1 MPVCVLLL
9 LSKWGNSTRV
19 PMIRGRGGFDV
30 SPLYRVD
37 VEVVVAASPPS
48 AVVEEEVLLLLPPS
62 SAALLRFLLLVLPPF
77 RLL

>member
-19 PMIRGRGGFDV
+19 PMVRGRGGFDV

-48 AVVEEEVLLLLPPS
+48 AVVEEEEVLLLPPS
-62 SAALLRFLLLVLPPF
+62 SAALLRFLLLFLPPF

>member
-1 MPVCVLLL
+1 MCVLLL

-19 PMIRGRGGFDV
+19 PMVRGRGGFDV